1 MLLAQIPEDV
11 QYRGDGKRERLLLA
25 RGVPDPCCPLS
36 RCLGLAVCPR
46 GQHPLPGAAAP
57 GIQEFLG
64 SVVRMEEHAVP
75 AHSQDRVRVLG
86 REPRDTLDGL
96 IGPAALDRQR
106 VELGDALDGF
116 DVASR
121 IIPRG
126 VGQGDL
132 THQFVTEQH
141 GIDPG

>member
-46 GQHPLPGAAAP
+46 GQHPLPGAAVP

-64 SVVRMEEHAVP
+64 SLVRMEEHPVLP
-75 AHSQDRVRVLG
+75 HPQDRARFSEGNLA
-86 REPRDTLDGL
+86 TLL
-96 IGPAALDRQR
+96 MASSARQR
-106 VELGDALDGF
+106 WI
-116 DVASR
+116 ASA
-121 IIPRG
+121 
-126 VGQGDL
+126 
-132 THQFVTEQH
+132 
-141 GIDPG
+141 